1 MSVYLITATSPY
13 IDGKPALDKASEDY
27 GEAIR
32 LDPKDAEAYNSRGSA
47 YEKKGEFGKAI
58 EDYARLVELEVNVP
72 RGYNA
77 IGWIYA
83 TCSKDEFRNS
93 AKAVD
98 LAKKGCELSLWRD
111 GGVVDTLA
119 AAEAEA
125 GQFDDAVRYEQQ
137 AISLIK
143 DTNASAD
150 TKSME
155 DRVKLYKQH
164 KPYRDTP
171 E

>member
-1 MSVYLITATSPY
+1 MDV
-13 IDGKPALDKASEDY
+13 
-27 GEAIR
+27 GEAVVAALELEGQPGVI
-32 LDPKDAEAYNSRGSA
+32 DAEAVQR
-47 YEKKGEFGKAI
+47 
-58 EDYARLVELEVNVP
+58 P
-72 RGYNA
+72 
-77 IGWIYA
+77 
-83 TCSKDEFRNS
+83 KDEFRNS

-111 GGVVDTLA
+111 GGIVDSLA

-164 KPYRDTP
+164 KPYRDPP